1 MRGSAEYN
9 DMRHLDMDLDAVTSA
24 KPNARVG
31 GLPAPLIGVAKYWK
45 ALAAAHAENRQTPR
59 WGEFKMTA
67 LGEAAPY
74 VTILH
79 KYDEQNFAF
88 EFCGSAVS
96 ALFGQDLTGETM
108 TFQDGT
114 RAEVNWA
121 ARVAPVMTDG
131 GCHLQEGVAD
141 PPYTSP
147 IDFVALDLPL
157 LNPDNDDI
165 GYIVGCTVS
174 VVKQDSNID

>member
-1 MRGSAEYN
+1 MRP
-9 DMRHLDMDLDAVTSA
+9 LDMDLDAVTNA

-31 GLPAPLIGVAKYWK
+31 GLPAPLIDVAKYWQT
-45 ALAAAHAENRQTPR
+45 LATAHAENRQTPR

-67 LGEAAPY
+67 LGEAAPH
-74 VTILH
+74 VTVLH
-79 KYDEQNFAF
+79 KMEDGRFAF

-96 ALFGQDLTGETM
+96 ALFGQDLTGETV

-131 GCHLQEGVAD
+131 RCHLQEGVAD
-141 PPYTSP
+141 PQYTSP
-147 IDFVALDLPL
+147 IDFIALDLPL
-157 LNPDNDDI
+157 LNADNDDI

-174 VVKQDSNID
+174 VVKRNSIVN